1 MPYLNIRYPDGR
13 IVTIKIS
20 KSAALFQVLKRACV
34 IENLEFSKCS
44 LSHNHC
50 PIDLSQSFSLSGLT
64 NHSDLELMHSS
75 DSDRN
80 ESTVRICFRLD
91 NGQRLE
97 WSGCSDSP
105 IWSILECLASNNSSV
120 ADMLSSEHSLSSGG
134 GCPAVIHFQNKV
146 IGESNL
152 RAISLANLGI
162 HRSSALLQLT
172 IVPRNSE
179 SMLCKNDTSYE
190 GTEHISAFNISVS
203 HETDPATCKTDDINV
218 SECQKT
224 VKPLN
229 SYNSEPLLETPSNSN
244 DSAHPS
250 SNRARTWTDV
260 STVSGFVSPFSVF
273 SDRPSISAF
282 QNVGQVGS
290 THRPTEQ
297 NQQPRTLG
305 EILGVSLQ
313 TSSQFHINN
322 AQLSTYPF
330 SEFKFPVDT
339 EGQNLN
345 AKISSSAYEI
355 SADRSLDRELV
366 IFRRP
371 SNMSSKRPVDDDL
384 PDEFFEH
391 TEEDIRKLLRFYH
404 NEWTENKPFQTSA
417 MRYEAR
423 RQYYTKYSRAV
434 VQFHWVDNLVIQ
446 ACFVPSEKV
455 SALYEFIRDLQRSDW
470 DFELYTTPP
479 KLFLSDK
486 TVTLIEADLV
496 PLSRV
501 FYHPSET
508 LAENVLR
515 SDVLAKATTEENI
528 NRAQS
533 IVAYWMKNS
542 SSHDVIENST
552 SGGDFHVQ
560 KNFKHSDSHAS
571 NSSSLPKWLKL
582 RK

>member
-1 MPYLNIRYPDGR
+1 MPYLNIRYPAGH

-20 KSAALFQVLKRACV
+20 KSAALVQVLKRACE

-50 PIDLSQSFSLSGLT
+50 PIDLFQSFSLSGLA

-75 DSDRN
+75 DSDGN
-80 ESTVRICFRLD
+80 QSTVRICFRLD

-120 ADMLSSEHSLSSGG
+120 ADMLSSEHNSSSGD
-134 GCPAVIHFQNKV
+134 GCPAVIYFQNKV

-152 RAISLANLGI
+152 RAITLANLGI

-172 IVPRNSE
+172 IVPRTSE
-179 SMLCKNDTSYE
+179 SMSCKIDTACE
-190 GTEHISAFNISVS
+190 GTEHITALNIPMS
-203 HETDPATCKTDDINV
+203 HETNRETCETDDITV
-218 SECQKT
+218 SEYQKT
-224 VKPLN
+224 VKPSS
-229 SYNSEPLLETPSNSN
+229 SYSNEPLLETLSNNN
-244 DSAHPS
+244 DSAHS
-250 SNRARTWTDV
+250 SNIPSQTWTDE

-273 SDRPSISAF
+273 ADRPSISAF
-282 QNVGQVGS
+282 ENVGQFGS
-290 THRPTEQ
+290 THRQTEQ

-313 TSSQFHINN
+313 TSSQFHVNN

-330 SEFKFPVDT
+330 SEFKFPVNT

-345 AKISSSAYEI
+345 AKISSSVCEI
-355 SADRSLDRELV
+355 STDDSFDRELV

-371 SNMSSKRPVDDDL
+371 SNMSSKRPVGDDL

-417 MRYEAR
+417 MRSEAR
-423 RQYYTKYSRAV
+423 HQYYTKYSRAV
-434 VQFHWVDNLVIQ
+434 VQFHWVDNFVIQ
-446 ACFVPSEKV
+446 ACFMPNEKV
-455 SALYEFIRDLQRSDW
+455 SALYQFIRDLHRFDC

-486 TVTLIEADLV
+486 TITLIEADLV

-515 SDVLAKATTEENI
+515 SDVLDKATTKENI

-542 SSHDVIENST
+542 SSHDANENST
-552 SGGDFHVQ
+552 SGGDSHVQ
-560 KNFKHSDSHAS
+560 KNLKHSDSHAS

>member
-1 MPYLNIRYPDGR
+1 MCSAKSGIYLLRFNLPHHTHWRSKPAWTDESTVSGFVSPFSVFADR
-13 IVTIKIS
+13 PSIS
-20 KSAALFQVLKRACV
+20 AFENVGQFGSTHRQTEQNQQKGHYDSLQKLKLVLKV
-34 IENLEFSKCS
+34 ILWDKIYVQNCDYIFTSTVALV
-44 LSHNHC
+44 HNHC
-50 PIDLSQSFSLSGLT
+50 PIDLFQSFSLSGLA

-75 DSDRN
+75 DSDGN
-80 ESTVRICFRLD
+80 QSTVRICFRLD

-120 ADMLSSEHSLSSGG
+120 ADMLSSEHNSSSGD
-134 GCPAVIHFQNKV
+134 GCPAVIYFQNK
-146 IGESNL
+146 
-152 RAISLANLGI
+152 
-162 HRSSALLQLT
+162 
-172 IVPRNSE
+172 
-179 SMLCKNDTSYE
+179 
-190 GTEHISAFNISVS
+190 
-203 HETDPATCKTDDINV
+203 
-218 SECQKT
+218 
-224 VKPLN
+224 
-229 SYNSEPLLETPSNSN
+229 
-244 DSAHPS
+244 
-250 SNRARTWTDV
+250 
-260 STVSGFVSPFSVF
+260 
-273 SDRPSISAF
+273 
-282 QNVGQVGS
+282 
-290 THRPTEQ
+290 
-297 NQQPRTLG
+297 PRTLG

-313 TSSQFHINN
+313 TSSQFHVNN

-330 SEFKFPVDT
+330 SEFKFPVNT

-345 AKISSSAYEI
+345 AKIF
-355 SADRSLDRELV
+355 DRELV

-371 SNMSSKRPVDDDL
+371 SNMSSKRPVGDDL

-417 MRYEAR
+417 MRSEAR
-423 RQYYTKYSRAV
+423 HQYYTKYSRAV
-434 VQFHWVDNLVIQ
+434 VQFHWVDNFVIQ
-446 ACFVPSEKV
+446 ACFMPNEKV
-455 SALYEFIRDLQRSDW
+455 SALYQFIRDLHRFDC

-486 TVTLIEADLV
+486 TITLIEADLV

-515 SDVLAKATTEENI
+515 SDVLDKATTKENI

-542 SSHDVIENST
+542 SSHDANENST
-552 SGGDFHVQ
+552 SGGDSHVQ
-560 KNFKHSDSHAS
+560 KNLKHSDSHAS

>member
-1 MPYLNIRYPDGR
+1 MPYLNIRYPTGH

-20 KSAALFQVLKRACV
+20 KSAALVQVLKKACE

-50 PIDLSQSFSLSGLT
+50 PIDLFQSFSLSGLA

-75 DSDRN
+75 DSDGN
-80 ESTVRICFRLD
+80 QSTVRICFRLD

-120 ADMLSSEHSLSSGG
+120 ADMLSSEHNSSSGD
-134 GCPAVIHFQNKV
+134 GCPAVIYFQNKV

-152 RAISLANLGI
+152 RAITLANLGI

-172 IVPRNSE
+172 IVPRTSE
-179 SMLCKNDTSYE
+179 SISCKIDTACE
-190 GTEHISAFNISVS
+190 GTEHITALNIPVS
-203 HETDPATCKTDDINV
+203 HETNRETCETDDI
-218 SECQKT
+218 
-224 VKPLN
+224 
-229 SYNSEPLLETPSNSN
+229 
-244 DSAHPS
+244 
-250 SNRARTWTDV
+250 TWTDE

-273 SDRPSISAF
+273 ADRPSISAF
-282 QNVGQVGS
+282 ENVGQFGS
-290 THRPTEQ
+290 THRQTEQ

-313 TSSQFHINN
+313 TSSQFHVNN

-330 SEFKFPVDT
+330 SEFKFPVNT

-345 AKISSSAYEI
+345 AKISSSVCEI
-355 SADRSLDRELV
+355 STDDSFDRELV

-371 SNMSSKRPVDDDL
+371 SNMSSKRPVGDDL

-417 MRYEAR
+417 MRSEAR
-423 RQYYTKYSRAV
+423 HQYYTKYSRAV
-434 VQFHWVDNLVIQ
+434 VQFHWVDNFVIQ
-446 ACFVPSEKV
+446 ACFMPNEKV
-455 SALYEFIRDLQRSDW
+455 SALYQFIRDLHRFDC

-486 TVTLIEADLV
+486 TITLIEADLV

-508 LAENVLR
+508 LAENG
-515 SDVLAKATTEENI
+515 
-528 NRAQS
+528 
-533 IVAYWMKNS
+533 M
-542 SSHDVIENST
+542 
-552 SGGDFHVQ
+552 
-560 KNFKHSDSHAS
+560 
-571 NSSSLPKWLKL
+571 
-582 RK
+582 